1 MLRLDVIKRVEINLK
16 NSLGLKQIS
25 LNDIIEKQSWPQ
37 KKFW

>member
-25 LNDIIEKQSWPQ
+25 LNDIIEKQS
-37 KKFW
+37 